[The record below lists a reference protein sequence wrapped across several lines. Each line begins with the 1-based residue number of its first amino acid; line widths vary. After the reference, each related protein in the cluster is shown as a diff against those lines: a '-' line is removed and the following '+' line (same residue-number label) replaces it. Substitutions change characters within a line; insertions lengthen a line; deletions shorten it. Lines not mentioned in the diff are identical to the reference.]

1 MAAKEHEVPQ
11 SYGRGCGDIGRG
23 RRNSVGIWGN
33 DRGKKGLAGAC
44 LSGGL
49 TKHFRRGGLGSG
61 EAGAG

>member
-23 RRNSVGIWGN
+23 RRNSVGSWGN
-33 DRGKKGLAGAC
+33 DRGKRGLADTS

-49 TKHFRRGGLGSG
+49 AKDLRSGGLGSG